1 MNRKTGAT
9 AIVPGSHKKVREIEE
24 RRREFDRTL
33 YKDSPGHQARD
44 QLMAEFRALPA
55 ADQGTRR
62 PELFKRFQNLRN
74 EYPDMLKLEQDAQ
87 EIRKNFFDPFTEAG
101 LTPGIVNAKAGDL
114 IIFDTGL
121 YVPRMR
127 TYTSNPPNT
136 PLYTPNLPAIDKT
149 IDPTYRRKLPLLV
162 SYGSLF

>member
-121 YVPRMR
+121 YHGCVR
-127 TYTSNPPNT
+127 TQ
-136 PLYTPNLPAIDKT
+136 AIRL
-149 IDPTYRRKLPLLV
+149 IHPYILLIYLQLTKQLTLRTGA
-162 SYGSLF
+162 SCHCL